1 LTHNGIDID
10 QFILLTIYPTITFF
24 IIGLVAKRLALG
36 EPLKYASLASSC
48 IVFGII
54 YFLAVPNGGAQG
66 VATVL
71 ILFGA
76 ILFLMARKH
85 IMHPR
90 EEEENPVQSKDEIE
104 GDETKKT
111 STPSFSNETSHNL

>member
-10 QFILLTIYPTITFF
+10 QFILLTIYPTITLF
-24 IIGLVAKRLALG
+24 IIGIVSKRLALS

-66 VATVL
+66 LAAVL

-76 ILFLMARKH
+76 ILFLMARKY
-85 IMHPR
+85 IIHPTR
-90 EEEENPVQSKDEIE
+90 DEEENPVQSKDETE
-104 GDETKKT
+104 KT
-111 STPSFSNETSHNL
+111 STASFSNDTSPGQ